1 MCQLYNA
8 RTFLLLTFVADAN
21 FAHQEGMVSRIHIT
35 MLEGFPMCKSL
46 QGFLRRQE
54 LGPTSLN
61 ERSDLTNSPV
71 VVSGNAS
78 ASMKE
83 PTPFRRTS
91 EGRKGIPSHA
101 CPTVAAVGPSM
112 ASKGDLLDSK
122 MVLVLASG
130 QEQF

>member
-1 MCQLYNA
+1 
-8 RTFLLLTFVADAN
+8 
-21 FAHQEGMVSRIHIT
+21 MVSRIYHT
-35 MLEGFPMCKSL
+35 MLEELSMCKDFQS
-46 QGFLRRQE
+46 FLSRQE
-54 LGPTSLN
+54 SGPTSLL

-91 EGRKGIPSHA
+91 EGRKGIPPHA

-112 ASKGDLLDSK
+112 ASNGDLSDSK
-122 MVLVLASG
+122 MVTVLASG
-130 QEQF
+130 HEQF